1 MRTENEFIWDFHG
14 PLLVERLGET
24 LYMVSVTLLIGGL
37 LGLLLGLSL
46 YTTRRGGL
54 LANRAVFAVLNFAVN
69 VVRPI
74 PFIILLVA
82 IRPITLFLTGRSIG
96 STAMI
101 VPLSIAATFGFS
113 RIVEQN
119 LVSIDPGVVEA
130 ARATGASRWR
140 IVATLLV
147 PEALGPLVL
156 GYTFLVVALVDMSAV
171 AGIVAGGGLG
181 DFALQYGYRRWNDTV
196 TWVTVAVIIVVVQI
210 AQAVGNRLARRV
222 LRR

>member
-1 MRTENEFIWDFHG
+1 MKTVNEFDWDFHG
-14 PLLVERLGET
+14 PLLLDRLGDT
-24 LYMVSVTLLIGGL
+24 LYMVGLTLLIGGF
-37 LGLLLGLSL
+37 LGLLLGLGL

-54 LANRAVFAVLNFAVN
+54 LAHRAVFAVLNVAVN
-69 VVRPI
+69 IVRPV
-74 PFIILLVA
+74 PFIILLFA
-82 IRPITLFLTGRSIG
+82 IKPLTLLLTGRSIG

-119 LVSIDPGVVEA
+119 LVSIDPGVIEA
-130 ARATGASRWR
+130 ARATGATRWR

-156 GYTFLVVALVDMSAV
+156 GFTFLVVALVDMSAV

-181 DFALQYGYRRWNDTV
+181 DFALQYGYKRWNSTV
-196 TWVTVAVIIVVVQI
+196 TWVTVAVIIVLVQI
-210 AQAVGNRLARRV
+210 AQAVGNRISRRV